1 MKLSKLKQREM
12 INQEVEKMN
21 AENKKNKKEEISQSS
36 ADIQKYEMNKVFEQ
50 LRKYPFYNKVI
61 TNETTTTWRISS
73 TLTMTIQSN
82 YDGVI
87 RIIENL
93 FEDEEPLTYVITNQ
107 DEILDTIKTVINHAF
122 QDVEMPAVEL
132 ADALED
138 IKNIIKYKESAKTD
152 LRMKQTIVFAIL
164 MEGNGGIM
172 NKAPR
177 YIKEKLNIFNMEDPE
192 ALLDDI
198 NLEKYN
204 EYINKWM

>member
-1 MKLSKLKQREM
+1 MKVKNIKEL
-12 INQEVEKMN
+12 
-21 AENKKNKKEEISQSS
+21 KNKTEEISQSS

-61 TNETTTTWRISS
+61 SNETTTTWRISS
-73 TLTMTIQSN
+73 TLTMTIQST

-122 QDVEMPAVEL
+122 QDEEMPAFEL
-132 ADALED
+132 AAALED

-164 MEGNGGIM
+164 MEGDGGIM

-177 YIKEKLNIFNMEDPE
+177 YIKEKLNVFNMEDPE

-204 EYINKWM
+204 EYINQWM

>member
-1 MKLSKLKQREM
+1 M
-12 INQEVEKMN
+12 
-21 AENKKNKKEEISQSS
+21 NKKNKTEEISQSS

-61 TNETTTTWRISS
+61 SNETTTTWRISS
-73 TLTMTIQSN
+73 TLTMTIQST

-122 QDVEMPAVEL
+122 QDEEMPAFEL
-132 ADALED
+132 AEALED

-164 MEGNGGIM
+164 MEGDGGIM

-177 YIKEKLNIFNMEDPE
+177 YIKEKLNVFNMEDPE

-204 EYINKWM
+204 EYINQWM

>member
-1 MKLSKLKQREM
+1 MQNK
-12 INQEVEKMN
+12 INQLINKRKKTM
-21 AENKKNKKEEISQSS
+21 NKKNKKEEISQSS

-50 LRKYPFYNKVI
+50 LREYPFYNKVI

-122 QDVEMPAVEL
+122 QDVEMPAFEL

-192 ALLDDI
+192 ALLDYI